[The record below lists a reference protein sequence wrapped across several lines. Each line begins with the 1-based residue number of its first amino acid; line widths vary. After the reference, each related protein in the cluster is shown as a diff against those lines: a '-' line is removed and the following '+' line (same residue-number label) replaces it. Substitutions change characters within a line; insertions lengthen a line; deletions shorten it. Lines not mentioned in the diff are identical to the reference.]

1 MLKSRGWRKSISA
14 EEQAKRDTE
23 KESEGDGEWGDNL
36 GHRPRA
42 GSGLLPRLP
51 PPTCSRPVS
60 GAGLGL
66 FCAGF
71 FPAVS
76 LPLLFYSS
84 SLCDL

>member
-51 PPTCSRPVS
+51 AAHVLASR
-60 GAGLGL
+60 
-66 FCAGF
+66 
-71 FPAVS
+71 
-76 LPLLFYSS
+76 
-84 SLCDL
+84 